1 MINIKNKLF
10 NRKKRQPNNENI
22 KLLYNIFRNR
32 VNRELKKSK
41 KDYYSQYFEEN
52 KNNSKKT
59 WEGIRSI
66 ININK
71 TKFKCISQLNVNDKV
86 IDNPKEIAETLND
99 FFVNIGPNTEKNI
112 PRNPVIKPEKYLLN
126 KNQTEFFI
134 ANINKEEVM
143 DIINQLESKSTGP
156 HSIPVNLLK
165 IITDLIIEPLCKI
178 ITNSFS
184 SGIFPDALKICKVVP
199 IHKGESTQ
207 NVNNYRPISL
217 LSIFDKIIEKL
228 MHKRLYEFLNL
239 HEILFNNQFGFRKNN
254 STSFALIQITEK
266 IKESIEKK
274 IWLWHFH

>member
-1 MINIKNKLF
+1 M
-10 NRKKRQPNNENI
+10 
-22 KLLYNIFRNR
+22 
-32 VNRELKKSK
+32 
-41 KDYYSQYFEEN
+41 EEN

>member
-1 MINIKNKLF
+1 
-10 NRKKRQPNNENI
+10 
-22 KLLYNIFRNR
+22 
-32 VNRELKKSK
+32 
-41 KDYYSQYFEEN
+41 
-52 KNNSKKT
+52 
-59 WEGIRSI
+59 
-66 ININK
+66 
-71 TKFKCISQLNVNDKV
+71 
-86 IDNPKEIAETLND
+86 
-99 FFVNIGPNTEKNI
+99 
-112 PRNPVIKPEKYLLN
+112 
-126 KNQTEFFI
+126 
-134 ANINKEEVM
+134 M

-184 SGIFPDALKICKVVP
+184 SVIFPDALKICKVVP

-274 IWLWHFH
+274 KYGCGIFIDLRKAFDTVNHEILLKKIDHYGIRGTSLNWFESYLSNRKQYVFHNGESYLRI